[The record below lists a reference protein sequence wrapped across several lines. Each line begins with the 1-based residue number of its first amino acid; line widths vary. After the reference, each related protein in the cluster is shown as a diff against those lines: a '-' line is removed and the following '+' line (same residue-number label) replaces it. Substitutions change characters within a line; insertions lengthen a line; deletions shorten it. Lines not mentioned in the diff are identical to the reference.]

1 MQGQNIERV
10 EVSESASISTG
21 IATRYATAVFELAK
35 DANSIPALE
44 SDLDTLESALADS
57 AELRDLISS
66 PVYSRADQQAGI
78 VAVGRAMGLSAITV
92 NSLAVMASKRRLF
105 AVPRMTAALREM
117 ISEDR
122 GEVLAEV
129 TSAQA
134 LTPDQAARL
143 SETLKATAG
152 KDVKLKTAVDES
164 LIGGLVVKLGST
176 MIDTSVRSKLSALQN
191 AMKEVG

>member
-1 MQGQNIERV
+1 M
-10 EVSESASISTG
+10 SEPASISTG

-35 DANSIPALE
+35 DANSVN
-44 SDLDTLESALADS
+44 TLESNLDALDAALDSSAD
-57 AELRDLISS
+57 LRDLIAS

-78 VAVGRAMGLSAITV
+78 RAVGQAMGLSELMV
-92 NSLAVMASKRRLF
+92 NSLSVMAAKRRLF
-105 AVPRMTAALREM
+105 ALPRMIAALRAM
-117 ISEDR
+117 IADDR

-134 LTPDQAARL
+134 LTPDQAAKL
-143 SETLKATAG
+143 SATLKAKAG

-176 MIDTSVRSKLSALQN
+176 MIDTSVRSKLAALKN